1 VQCYLIISLTHF
13 RCWLGSNETTNKA
26 NFLIYNSN
34 SLDFNSICSFLSFY
48 SLVNQTM
55 TDISP
60 GLARRIFHEALAV
73 WSKSSNLNF
82 REVND
87 PNADIQIMFAKW
99 VILSEFICTYFNTNQ
114 FVLKK
119 CTCNLYLEFLKL
131 NDWKI
136 KWRSS
141 WFDREMRFKIPPTSK
156 NILNS
161 FKYF

>member
-1 VQCYLIISLTHF
+1 VQCYLIHNNI
-13 RCWLGSNETTNKA
+13 
-26 NFLIYNSN
+26 I
-34 SLDFNSICSFLSFY
+34 NSISVLVEKQRNILTKQIIWSPIQIHLILIPFCSFLSFY

-99 VILSEFICTYFNTNQ
+99 VIFAHIFSILSQ
-114 FVLKK
+114 FGHPVCRLG
-119 CTCNLYLEFLKL
+119 YVIVFGGF
-131 NDWKI
+131 
-136 KWRSS
+136 S
-141 WFDREMRFKIPPTSK
+141 
-156 NILNS
+156 
-161 FKYF
+161 